1 MGVRGISYIAPPLN
15 GSCILLDKVLYSVRL
30 ESMECPCA
38 ICHLFVWQRNAANA
52 LSCCYVRANAYL
64 FLAANSLAATA
75 LSAALGICEEAGLS
89 PRPVCVAHLEI
100 SDKTSSN
107 V

>member
-1 MGVRGISYIAPPLN
+1 VPPLN
-15 GSCILLDKVLYSVRL
+15 GSSVLLDKVLYSVRL

-38 ICHLFVWQRNAANA
+38 IHGAICLLFVWQQNAANA
-52 LSCCYVRANAYL
+52 LSCCYVRAYAYL
-64 FLAANSLAATA
+64 FLAANSLDATA
-75 LSAALGICEEAGLS
+75 LSAALGIGKEAGLS
-89 PRPVCVAHLEI
+89 PRPVLCVVHLEI